1 VADIYVTE
9 YTIGGNT
16 YKYKD
21 SEITTELEGKVD
33 KIYGHRLI
41 TPEEI
46 DKLENIEAG
55 AQVNIPI
62 DNYIDY
68 TNESTNPV
76 QNKVLAQELDDIRQ
90 LPRPNAQ
97 PVPKLGMVVN
107 LAEIT
112 PVSEFTPDYDEETIN
127 IATFTNNDGSTGTL
141 KIPFTSNVS
150 ITPVENLPEPKVK
163 IADFTINGDD
173 GELWAPQGGGSG
185 GGGQTQIDCLYI
197 APSGST
203 TAGNIDLSH
212 SYVNYDLICF
222 IVCVDPPGSE
232 PLEKISTLFEKNQL
246 VLNDYIRLGGST
258 DFNTWLRYQ
267 ITAVDGLTLRG
278 TYGSDIYV
286 ETIYGIKLGGSIVE
300 VTPITATGTKI
311 ATIRV
316 NGIDHDIW
324 SPDPPVDSAL
334 DSVSE
339 NPVQNKVI
347 KNALDGK
354 VDTHGTDRLM
364 TDAEG
369 TKLSGIEA
377 GAQVNVQSDWNQSDS
392 GEDDFIKNKPSIPNN
407 IDDLTDVTIT
417 NPTDGQVLKYNNG
430 VWENGTGGGTGTI
443 IDVQVDNVSVVTSGV
458 ANIDTMTGAGA
469 AAAGSKGLVPA
480 PASGDNEKFLRG
492 DGTWQTVS
500 GGGTTV
506 VANPSGTATDTL
518 NKVQIDNTIYDI
530 DGSGSANIEEMTK
543 AQYEQITPLQDSV
556 YFVYGTAVDYVY
568 AQSNRGTTYKYSDV
582 SDVENKLA
590 IFVNLNNTIYTGFFF
605 DVTTRISTLM
615 TSDDLSSFAEKLQL
629 LYVTNTTNTLTQN
642 QNTPTL
648 YWVNGSNQDTLY
660 LDATDLTNVGIKSGY
675 SNCISY
681 LYYNKELE
689 DNSIYLNERQYS
701 NTLNSGSSSSGS
713 GYTQTLLWDYED
725 DNEGVIP
732 YQPFT
737 VTLRQSID
745 NFDELVIENVSSSSD
760 ITDQTWKSSGQWR
773 INVDMLND
781 SEILANYIAYTSY
794 GSRSSRYHIVG
805 TTFEKT
811 ANNASNI
818 NGLVRVYGIKYT
830 GGGSGGG
837 NITGVDLTQAQYNQ
851 LAPEQKNDPTKM
863 YFVSDSSDGGEQNG
877 LFNKSV
883 IQSQNI
889 LSEFEYRY
897 KTLESKANNVSI
909 YPPTITHYIDGS
921 YIPFIDLG
929 ASNTSFT
936 AYAVIKVLTSG
947 GNYNLIS
954 AMNANSTGKAPN
966 LYTNGNKIY
975 TSVHGT
981 DTDTGIAS
989 NVYNVVS
996 LVVDGTNKKAK
1007 FYINGVA
1014 YYSGD
1019 GKSFTTSGRYVGFSG
1034 SMNQATMLLVNTC
1047 KSDFIYG
1054 AVVAGIE
1061 TDADIIANH
1070 NLLMTEYAD
1079 YIGQ

>member
-1 VADIYVTE
+1 MADIYVTE

-33 KIYGHRLI
+33 KIEDYSLVPDSEI
-41 TPEEI
+41 T
-46 DKLENIEAG
+46 KLAGIEAG
-55 AQVNIPI
+55 AQVNTPI

-76 QNKVLAQELDDIRQ
+76 QNKIIAQELDDIRQ
-90 LPRPNAQ
+90 LPRPND
-97 PVPKLGMVVN
+97 PEPKLGMVAN
-107 LAEIT
+107 LAE
-112 PVSEFTPDYDEETIN
+112 VSPLSTFTPNVGEGTIN
-127 IATFTNNDGSTGTL
+127 IATFTNNDGTTGTL
-141 KIPFTSNVS
+141 KIPSTSNVS
-150 ITPVENLPEPKVK
+150 IIPVENLPEPKVK

-185 GGGQTQIDCLYI
+185 GGGQTQIDCLYTI
-197 APSGST
+197 PSGST

-212 SYVNYDLICF
+212 SYANYDLICF
-222 IVCVDPPGSE
+222 IVCVDPSGSE
-232 PLEKISTLFEKNQL
+232 PLEKISTLFEKDQL

-258 DFNTWLRYQ
+258 DFGTWLRYQ

-286 ETIYGIKLGGSIVE
+286 ETVYGIKLGGSIVE

-354 VDTHGTDRLM
+354 VNTNGTDRLM

-377 GAQVNVQSDWNQSDS
+377 GAQVNVQSDWNQNDS
-392 GEDDFIKNKPSIPNN
+392 SEDDFIKNKPSIPSN

-417 NPTDGQVLKYNNG
+417 NPTNGQVLKYNNG
-430 VWENGTGGGTGTI
+430 IWENGTGGGAGTV

-458 ANIDTMTGAGA
+458 ANIDTMTGAGVS
-469 AAAGSKGLVPA
+469 AAGSKGLVPA

-530 DGSGSANIEEMTK
+530 DGGGSANIEEMTK
-543 AQYEQITPLQDSV
+543 AQYEQITPQQNSV

-605 DVTTRISTLM
+605 DTLTRVSTLM
-615 TSDDLSSFAEKLQL
+615 SSDDLDNFAKKLQL

-681 LYYNKELE
+681 LYYDKELE

-701 NTLNSGSSSSGS
+701 NTLNSGGSSSGGS

-732 YQPFT
+732 YQPFS

-745 NFDELVIENVSSSSD
+745 NFDELIIENVSNSSD

-773 INVDMLND
+773 INVNMLND

-811 ANNASNI
+811 ANNTSNI
-818 NGLVRVYGIKYT
+818 NGLVRVYGVKYT

-851 LAPEQKNDPTKM
+851 LTPEQKADTSKM
-863 YFVSDSSDGGEQNG
+863 YFVSDGSSG
-877 LFNKSV
+877 
-883 IQSQNI
+883 
-889 LSEFEYRY
+889 
-897 KTLESKANNVSI
+897 
-909 YPPTITHYIDGS
+909 
-921 YIPFIDLG
+921 
-929 ASNTSFT
+929 
-936 AYAVIKVLTSG
+936 SG
-947 GNYNLIS
+947 GNVITYGYVNPSITGNDGDLYYLLHETTNKLRGTFLYMSNQWVLIS
-954 AMNANSTGKAPN
+954 GSKIVPNADAIRIWTKSTGGNNAALYLQWGEWNNGTFTPDPN
-966 LYTNGNKIY
+966 ESTVTISYTDVASSKQTYYNFLSIQY
-975 TSVHGT
+975 TSPKWICKAERDNLT
-981 DTDTGIAS
+981 DGVEVFNTNDIISQWQYDT
-989 NVYNVVS
+989 
-996 LVVDGTNKKAK
+996 LK
-1007 FYINGVA
+1007 
-1014 YYSGD
+1014 
-1019 GKSFTTSGRYVGFSG
+1019 
-1034 SMNQATMLLVNTC
+1034 
-1047 KSDFIYG
+1047 DFI
-1054 AVVAGIE
+1054 IME
-1061 TDADIIANH
+1061 S
-1070 NLLMTEYAD
+1070 E
-1079 YIGQ
+1079 